1 VAGRRP
7 IGRASTIT
15 NLGDGR
21 LRRDGGAP
29 VREARLMEHARA
41 HGYPTPTVL
50 ELHDE
55 YMVLEHV
62 DGPTMAED
70 LQLRPWRLASHARML
85 ADLHTRLHEIE
96 HPDGGTL
103 VHRDLHPANVLLSP
117 RGPVVIDWTNASS
130 GDPAMDD
137 ALTWVILMTS
147 AGAMG
152 RAFARLFSR
161 RLDVR
166 TGLEAAVAYRLADP
180 NVTDAERGRVQAL
193 LPAVLER
200 EQVVAAPL
208 EDAFAFFADPWN
220 LQAITPAWLHF
231 RIVEAPDT
239 LREGAVLRYRLRLFG
254 VPIAWRT
261 EIARWTP
268 PHGFVDVQTNGP
280 YRLWEHTHELESL
293 DPARTRIRDRVRY
306 RVPFERA
313 ARPLVRRWLDEIFD
327 FRERAIREDL
337 G

>member
-15 NLGDGR
+15 NLGGGR

-29 VREARLMEHARA
+29 VREARLMDHARA

-55 YMVLEHV
+55 YMVLERV

-70 LQLRPWRLASHARML
+70 LQLRPWRVARHARTL
-85 ADLHTRLHEIE
+85 AGLHDRLHEID

-103 VHRDLHPANVLLSP
+103 VHRDLHPENVLLSP
-117 RGPVVIDWTNASS
+117 HGPVVIDWTNAAS
-130 GDPAMDD
+130 GDPALDD

-147 AGAMG
+147 AGAFG
-152 RAFARLFSR
+152 RVFARFFSR
-161 RLDVR
+161 HLDTH
-166 TGLEAAVAYRLADP
+166 TGLDAAVTFRLADP
-180 NVTDAERGRVQAL
+180 NVTDAERGRVRAL
-193 LPAVLER
+193 LPDVLER

-208 EDAFAFFADPWN
+208 EEAFAFFADPQN
-220 LQAITPAWLHF
+220 LQAITPPWLHF
-231 RIVEAPDT
+231 RIVGAPGR
-239 LREGAVLRYRLRLFG
+239 LRQGSILRYRLRLFG
-254 VPIAWRT
+254 VPISWRT

-268 PHGFVDVQTNGP
+268 PHRFVDVQTSGP
-280 YRLWEHTHELESL
+280 YRLWEHTHELEAV
-293 DPARTRIRDRVRY
+293 DAAHTRIRDRVRY
-306 RVPFERA
+306 RVPLERA
-313 ARPLVRRWLDEIFD
+313 ARPLVRRWL
-327 FRERAIREDL
+327 RAIFAFRAEAMREHL